1 MAVEATGQS
10 LGAIEIGLSAAVKR
24 DGSRPL
30 PRGPSRRRGGHVDDF
45 GPGHPPGIGGGHR
58 SRQPETLAK
67 LAAKQAQRGRL
78 GCVDTRVAADCEQ
91 ALGPVHVKGREAPI
105 EIYRLA

>member
-1 MAVEATGQS
+1 MAVEATGLS

-45 GPGHPPGIGGGHR
+45 GLGHPPRIGGGHR
-58 SRQPETLAK
+58 PGEPEALAK
-67 LAAKQAQRGRL
+67 LAAEQAQRGRL
-78 GCVDTRVAADCEQ
+78 LLGFDMLGNARQSHRAAQVDH
-91 ALGPVHVKGREAPI
+91 ALQ
-105 EIYRLA
+105 